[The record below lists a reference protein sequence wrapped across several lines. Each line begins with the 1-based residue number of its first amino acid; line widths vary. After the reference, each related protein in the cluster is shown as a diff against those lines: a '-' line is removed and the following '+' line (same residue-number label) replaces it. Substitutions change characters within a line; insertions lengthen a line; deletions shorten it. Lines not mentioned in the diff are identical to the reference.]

1 VVFAPDDLTQNG
13 FLNGQLKIWQPRVGY
28 RAGAD
33 PVFLAA
39 AVAVRAG
46 QDVLELGCGAGVA
59 SLCLGRRV
67 SGLKLLGVEM
77 QADYA
82 KLARINAAEN
92 GIEMDVITAD
102 LRDLP
107 DAVRARSFD
116 HVFANPPYFQ
126 RADGTSADDIGRETA
141 LAGDTPLA
149 DWLETAYR
157 RLKPGGRL
165 TLVQKPG
172 RLPEILAALD
182 RRFGSVV
189 VKPLIPRAGRD
200 AELIILQA
208 QKGRRAPFRLLS
220 PFVLHQGTTHD
231 RDGDSYTPAA
241 RAILRDGQAL
251 EIN

>member
-1 VVFAPDDLTQNG
+1 VGFTPDELTQNR
-13 FLNGQLKIWQPRVGY
+13 FLDGKLNIWQPRVGY

-39 AVAVRAG
+39 SVAARSG

-59 SLCLGRRV
+59 SLCLGWRV
-67 SGLKLLGVEM
+67 SGLKLLGVEV

-82 KLARINAAEN
+82 ELARVNAAEN

-107 DAVRARSFD
+107 DVVRARSFD
-116 HVFANPPYFQ
+116 HVFANPPYFL
-126 RADGTSADDIGRETA
+126 RADGPGAGDMGRETA
-141 LAGDTPLA
+141 LGGDTPLA
-149 DWLETAYR
+149 NWLDTAFR

-172 RLPEILAALD
+172 RLPDILAALD
-182 RRFGSVV
+182 HRFGNIV
-189 VKPLIPRAGRD
+189 VKPLIPRPGRD

-208 QKGRRAPFRLLS
+208 QKGGRAPFRLLS
-220 PFVLHQGTTHD
+220 PFILHQGAAHD
-231 RDGDSYTPAA
+231 HDGDSYTPAA

>member
-1 VVFAPDDLTQNG
+1 VGFTQSELTQNR
-13 FLNGQLKIWQPRVGY
+13 FLDGKLNIWQPRVGY

-39 AVAVRAG
+39 SVAAHTG

-67 SGLKLLGVEM
+67 SGLKLVGVEV

-82 KLARINAAEN
+82 ELARVNSAEN

-107 DAVRARSFD
+107 DVVRARGFD

-126 RADGTSADDIGRETA
+126 RADGPGAGDMGRETA

-149 DWLETAYR
+149 DWLDTAFR

-172 RLPEILAALD
+172 RLPDILVALD
-182 RRFGSVV
+182 HRFGSIF

-200 AELIILQA
+200 AELVILQA
-208 QKGRRAPFRLLS
+208 QKGGRAPFRLLS
-220 PFVLHQGTTHD
+220 PFMLHQGAAHD
-231 RDGDSYTPAA
+231 HDGDSYTPAA

>member
-1 VVFAPDDLTQNG
+1 MGFTPDDLTQNR
-13 FLNGQLKIWQPRVGY
+13 FLDGKLNIWQPRVGY

-39 AVAVRAG
+39 AVAAVSG

-67 SGLKLLGVEM
+67 SGLKLVGVEV
-77 QADYA
+77 QAEYA
-82 KLARINAAEN
+82 DLARRNAAEN
-92 GIEMDVITAD
+92 AIEMDVITAD

-126 RADGTSADDIGRETA
+126 RSDGTGADDMGRETA

-149 DWLETAYR
+149 DWLENAYR

-172 RLPEILAALD
+172 RLPDILAALD
-182 RRFGSVV
+182 RRFGNIF
-189 VKPLIPRAGRD
+189 VKPLIPRDGRD
-200 AELIILQA
+200 AELMILQA
-208 QKGRRAPFRLLS
+208 QKGGRAPFRLSS
-220 PFVLHQGTTHD
+220 PFVLHQGAAHD

-241 RAILRDGQAL
+241 SAILRDGQAL